1 MMKFPLKNTLS
12 SVALFKARCARFGPL
27 DVDGSAGTW
36 AVPWRPG
43 PALLCLVSPRA

>member
-36 AVPWRPG
+36 AVPCRPG
-43 PALLCLVSPRA
+43 TTLSCLMAPRV